1 VLIVGTDKAAVE
13 ADLIGGRLSCPG
25 CQVGLRPWGH
35 GVDREVRLLAGSERR
50 CFRRSI
56 CRPCRA
62 THVLIPEDTLV
73 RRRHAA
79 EVIGAALTAKA
90 KGAGHRLIAKD
101 LGVAPS
107 TVRGWLRSFAV
118 KAVVLR
124 EHFVRWAHAMDPGHE
139 DLSAGGSDFCDAVD
153 AIGVFGIV
161 AVRRFGPRPAWSLAS
176 FVTGGALL
184 CNTSEHF
191 RQPV

>member
-1 VLIVGTDKAAVE
+1 
-13 ADLIGGRLSCPG
+13 
-25 CQVGLRPWGH
+25 
-35 GVDREVRLLAGSERR
+35 
-50 CFRRSI
+50 
-56 CRPCRA
+56 
-62 THVLIPEDTLV
+62 LIPEDTLV

-90 KGAGHRLIAKD
+90 KGAGHRRIAMD

-107 TVRGWLRSFAV
+107 TVRGWLRAFAV
-118 KAVVLR
+118 RAVVVR
-124 EHFVRWAHAMDPGHE
+124 EHFVRWAHAVDPGHD
-139 DLSAGGSDFCDAVD
+139 DLSAGGSDFGDAVA
-153 AIGVFGIV
+153 AIGVFAIV

-184 CNTSEHF
+184 CNTSAPF